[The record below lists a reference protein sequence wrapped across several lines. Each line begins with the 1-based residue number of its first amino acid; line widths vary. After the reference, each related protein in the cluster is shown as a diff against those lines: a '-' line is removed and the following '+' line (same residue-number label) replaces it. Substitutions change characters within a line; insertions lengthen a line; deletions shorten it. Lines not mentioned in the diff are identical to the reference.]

1 LIRWRN
7 IEREYD
13 KVMAKKK
20 FDDTLRFL
28 KEEELPLWDALV
40 KASPQGSVYCYSW
53 WLKAIDDVRVLGHFK
68 KDRLVAGIPL
78 YLKKKFGFTI
88 CTMPKL
94 TQTWGVVIE
103 PLSGKRV
110 KAASKEMAIL
120 KKFANVLVKYKV
132 FLQNFSPNLQNWLPF
147 YWRGFKQTTRFT
159 YALDDLTDLEE
170 IWKGFRENIRTDI
183 RKAQKQKVTVDQCRF
198 EDAFCVFEKNWQR
211 QKGSK
216 PPYTK
221 EYLLKL
227 YSTAKHNDSGE
238 CFAARGSDKRIHAA
252 AFLIW
257 DSKRAY
263 YLVGGGDPDLR
274 NSGATSLLIWHL
286 IQFAAQRSK
295 VFDFEGSVIEPIER
309 FFRAFGASQIPYNTI
324 YKLPLYLE
332 ILQSIRGK

>member
-1 LIRWRN
+1 
-7 IEREYD
+7 
-13 KVMAKKK
+13 MAKKK
-20 FDDTLRFL
+20 LGGTLRFL
-28 KEEELPLWDALV
+28 KKEDLSLWDMLV

-53 WLKAIDDVRVLGHFK
+53 WLSAVGGDVRILGYFDK
-68 KDRLVAGIPL
+68 ARLIAGIPL
-78 YLKKKFGFTI
+78 YFKKKMGFSV

-110 KAASKEMAIL
+110 KAASKEMDIL
-120 KKFANVLVKYKV
+120 KIFANVLVKNKV
-132 FLQNFSPNLQNWLPF
+132 FLQNFSPKLQNWLPF
-147 YWRGFKQTTRFT
+147 YWSGFKQTTSFT

-183 RKAQKQKVTVDQCRF
+183 RKAQKQKVTVDLCRF
-198 EDAFCVFEKNWQR
+198 EDAFCVFEKTWRR
-211 QKGSK
+211 QGRSK

-227 YSTAKHNDSGE
+227 YSVAKHNDSGE
-238 CFAARGSDKRIHAA
+238 CFAARGGDQRVHAA
-252 AFLIW
+252 ALLVW

-309 FFRAFGASQIPYNTI
+309 FFRAFGATQTPYNTI
-324 YKLPLYLE
+324 YKLPFYLE
-332 ILQSIRGK
+332 ILQSVRGK

>member
-1 LIRWRN
+1 MKRN
-7 IEREYD
+7 
-13 KVMAKKK
+13 M
-20 FDDTLRFL
+20 DDTLRCL
-28 KEEELPLWDALV
+28 KEEELSLWDALV

-53 WLKAIDDVRVLGHFK
+53 WLNAVGGDVRVLGYFK
-68 KDRLVAGIPL
+68 KDRLIAGIPL
-78 YLKKKFGFTI
+78 YFKKKMGITI

-110 KAASKEMAIL
+110 KAGSKEMSIL
-120 KKFANVLVKYKV
+120 RNFADALASHKV
-132 FLQNFSPNLQNWLPF
+132 FIQNFSPNLQNWLPF
-147 YWRGFKQTTRFT
+147 YWCGFKQTTVFT
-159 YALDDLTDLEE
+159 YVIDVLADLKE

-183 RKAQKQKVTVDQCRF
+183 RKAQKQNVTVDQCSF
-198 EDAFCVFEKNWQR
+198 EDAFYVFEKTWQR
-211 QKGSK
+211 QEGSK

-221 EYLLKL
+221 EYLLRV
-227 YSTAKHNDSGE
+227 YSAAKHNKSGE
-238 CFAARGSDKRIHAA
+238 CFAARGSDKHVHAA

-295 VFDFEGSVIEPIER
+295 IFDFEGSIIEPIER
-309 FFRAFGASQIPYNTI
+309 FFRAFGAKQIPYNTI
-324 YKLPLYLE
+324 YKLPWYVE
-332 ILQSIRGK
+332 IIQSVRGK